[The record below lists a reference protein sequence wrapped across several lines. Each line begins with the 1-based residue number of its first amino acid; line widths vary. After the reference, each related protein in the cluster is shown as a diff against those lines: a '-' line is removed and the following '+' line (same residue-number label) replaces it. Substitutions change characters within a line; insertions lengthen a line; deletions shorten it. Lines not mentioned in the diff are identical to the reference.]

1 MSTQTRDSM
10 AADRAFEQFL
20 DAKGTSLSED
30 TIYQA
35 KLAFQHL
42 QEVNGT
48 LSALDSIGPDD
59 IHSLVRSLR
68 SDGTSDA
75 TIEKYLSHLRNLY
88 SFHQRR
94 GNLESNPIEI
104 AADEINFQSSSTDRR
119 HIPLT
124 EMRSFVCDLSNPHQ
138 EAIVVTLL
146 KTGMRNGE
154 LCNLDLRD
162 LNLDHEGFRST
173 YNIRPRQE
181 IASRPNTLFV
191 DNNIR
196 SGQIVQ
202 GEERDAGNKRKIPT
216 IIPIDEE
223 LRYVLLRYLAVRPD
237 TSHLPANPLFV
248 STHGSPSRYT
258 RDALSRLVARLAE
271 ENDWYNQGAGLSSNV
286 TPHYFRHYF
295 SSHNRDAF
303 GEAVLKYIRGD
314 VGGDIVDHYTHAWAL
329 QVKQT
334 YVDNVYKFYD

>member
-1 MSTQTRDSM
+1 MSTQAQDSTT
-10 AADRAFEQFL
+10 AEQAFEKYL
-20 DAKGTSLSED
+20 NAKGTSLSQD

-42 QEVNGT
+42 QDAYGT
-48 LSALDSIGPDD
+48 LESFDAVGPDD
-59 IHSLVRSLR
+59 IHTFVRSLR
-68 SDGTSDA
+68 SQGTSDA

-94 GNLESNPIEI
+94 GNIESNPVEI
-104 AADEINFQSSSTDRR
+104 AADEINFQTSSTDRR
-119 HIPLT
+119 HIPLD
-124 EMRSFVCDLSNPHQ
+124 EMRAFVRELADPHR
-138 EAIVVTLL
+138 EALVVTLL

-162 LNLDHEGFRST
+162 LNLDHAGFTRAYDVT
-173 YNIRPRQE
+173 PRQE
-181 IASRPNTLFV
+181 ITSRPDTLFV
-191 DNNIR
+191 DNEIR
-196 SGQIVQ
+196 SGQVVN
-202 GEERDAGNKRKIPT
+202 GEQREAGNKRKVPT
-216 IIPIDEE
+216 IIPIDSE
-223 LRYVLLRYLAVRPD
+223 LKYALLRYLAVRPD

-248 STHGSPSRYT
+248 STHGSASRYT
-258 RDALSRLVARLAE
+258 RDALSRRVARLAE
-271 ENDWYNQGAGLSSNV
+271 QNDWYTQGAGLRSNV

-329 QVKQT
+329 QVKET
-334 YVDNVYKFYD
+334 YLENVYTFY